1 MPRHSLSAPAAL
13 GHATRGLSLLEL
25 LIAMLLGLLL
35 SAGMVSVFLASKQN
49 YYYEEQLA
57 RLQENGRYAMR
68 LLQRE
73 LSMAGFF
80 GGAVDM
86 GALIPASVA
95 ADCGIGDWALDGKH
109 PVELVNDHRGKSA
122 PVSLRA
128 TVFSC
133 LGGTEVVPLTDLVS
147 IKRTAADPS
156 WRDGLPAPGLTRSA
170 TQQWYLRLVDG
181 RQPRWHK
188 LRPMDLP
195 GADAGSLSV
204 SYWEVATRVFYIRR
218 YSDSSNKKDGVP
230 TLCMDN
236 LAGSAISARCL
247 VEGVENMQLE
257 FGIDTDADGVANRY
271 MAAPGGADMER
282 AVSARIHLLL
292 RSINAIA
299 GYRDLRSYQLGQ
311 HLVEARGDGFLRR
324 VFSTT
329 VQLRNRI
336 TVAG

>member
-1 MPRHSLSAPAAL
+1 
-13 GHATRGLSLLEL
+13 
-25 LIAMLLGLLL
+25 
-35 SAGMVSVFLASKQN
+35 
-49 YYYEEQLA
+49 
-57 RLQENGRYAMR
+57 
-68 LLQRE
+68 
-73 LSMAGFF
+73 MAGFF
-80 GGAVDM
+80 GGALDM
-86 GALIPASVA
+86 GALTPASVA

-133 LGGTEVVPLTDLVS
+133 LDGAEVVPLTDLVS

-156 WRDGLPAPGLTRSA
+156 WRDGLPAAGLTRSA
-170 TQQWYLRLVDG
+170 AEQWYLRLVDG
-181 RQPRWHK
+181 LQPQWQK
-188 LRPMDLP
+188 LRPGDLP
-195 GADAGSLSV
+195 GADAGSAAV
-204 SYWEVATRVFYIRR
+204 SYWEVVSRIFYIRR
-218 YSDSSNKKDGVP
+218 YSDSSNENNGVP
-230 TLCMDN
+230 TLCMEN

-271 MAAPGGADMER
+271 MAAPGGAEMER

-299 GYRDLRSYQLGQ
+299 GYRDQRSYRLGQ
-311 HLVEARGDGFLRR
+311 NIIAARNDGFLRR

-336 TVAG
+336 KVAG